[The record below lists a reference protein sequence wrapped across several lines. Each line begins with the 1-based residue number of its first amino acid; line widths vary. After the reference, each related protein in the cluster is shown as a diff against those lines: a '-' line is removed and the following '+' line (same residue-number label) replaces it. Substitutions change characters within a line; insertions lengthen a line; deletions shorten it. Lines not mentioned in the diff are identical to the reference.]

1 MRDNRHAHLA
11 HAQYCNLRE
20 TLGDSLF
27 ATIIS
32 VALSIVAMPLACSY
46 LDFSISCIS
55 ARSKFFCDFLSNIIQ
70 FV

>member
-11 HAQYCNLRE
+11 HAQYRNLRE
-20 TLGDSLF
+20 TLGDSFL

-46 LDFSISCIS
+46 LDLLHLMHKRTLKI
-55 ARSKFFCDFLSNIIQ
+55 LL
-70 FV
+70 

>member
-32 VALSIVAMPLACSY
+32 VATLVIVVPLACSN
-46 LDFSISCIS
+46 LN
-55 ARSKFFCDFLSNIIQ
+55 FLHLMEQRTLKILLLFLI
-70 FV
+70 

>member
-20 TLGDSLF
+20 TLGDSFL

-32 VALSIVAMPLACSY
+32 VASGVIIVPLACSN
-46 LDFSISCIS
+46 LDLLHLMHKRTLKI
-55 ARSKFFCDFLSNIIQ
+55 LL
-70 FV
+70 

>member
-1 MRDNRHAHLA
+1 MRDIATHFLA

-32 VALSIVAMPLACSY
+32 VATLVVIVPLACCYFY
-46 LDFSISCIS
+46 LLHLMEQRTLKI
-55 ARSKFFCDFLSNIIQ
+55 LL
-70 FV
+70 

>member
-32 VALSIVAMPLACSY
+32 VALGIVAMPLACSN
-46 LDFSISCIS
+46 LDLFHLMHKRTLKI
-55 ARSKFFCDFLSNIIQ
+55 LL
-70 FV
+70 

>member
-32 VALSIVAMPLACSY
+32 VSLSIVVVPLACGN
-46 LDFSISCIS
+46 LDLLHLMHKRTLKI
-55 ARSKFFCDFLSNIIQ
+55 LL
-70 FV
+70 